1 MAAVLRPLL
10 LRMARVPAVAEPAPY
25 PSVGG
30 MPYALAI
37 AAGSACVLLLRHS

>member
-1 MAAVLRPLL
+1 MAAVLRPFLM
-10 LRMARVPAVAEPAPY
+10 RMARVPAVAEPAPH

-37 AAGSACVLLLRHS
+37 SAGTLCVLLLRHM